1 MLKEE
6 KAARTSSFFFF
17 FFVEYYRKLVPFW
30 VEQIND
36 SIPLH
41 HFAGVCSPARDPVS
55 LAGLFNNAEDAVKA
69 LIGLID

>member
-1 MLKEE
+1 M
-6 KAARTSSFFFF
+6 
-17 FFVEYYRKLVPFW
+17 PFR

-55 LAGLFNNAEDAVKA
+55 LAGFFNNAEDAVKA